1 MGFKMRFKEEVSGMI
16 KVLDKKTKQK
26 CIRSLAIKEK
36 LKEIYALGLPMMQE
50 EDVDKENL
58 EIELEVLNK
67 LSNKDYFQRL
77 DAKRSLKKILLFIND
92 LESKQLKKGVRFRED
107 IKDNVYNEI
116 SKHPELSH
124 VLSEL
129 KKAEKLI
136 QNKPDDSCMNSREA
150 CEELF
155 RVLRIKKV
163 GEDRPRESLTAHA
176 SALRG
181 KGLITNTEH
190 QFLSSGLYGFLSGKG
205 KHANTEKKEPRDA
218 LFGFKLSLIT
228 IEQFLVLF

>member
-1 MGFKMRFKEEVSGMI
+1 MRIKEDVSSLI
-16 KVLDKKTKQK
+16 KILDKKNKQK
-26 CIRSLAIKEK
+26 HIRSAVIKDE
-36 LKEIYALGLPMMQE
+36 LKKIYKLGLSMTQE
-50 EDVDKENL
+50 EDIDKAEFEAGL
-58 EIELEVLNK
+58 ECLND
-67 LSNKDYFQRL
+67 LSNKDYFLRL
-77 DAKRSLKKILLFIND
+77 NAKRSLKKILLLIND
-92 LESKQLKKGVRFRED
+92 LESRQLKKGVRFKED
-107 IKDNVYNEI
+107 MKDNLYNEI
-116 SKHPELSH
+116 SKHPELNH

-150 CEELF
+150 CEEFF

-163 GEDRPRESLTAHA
+163 GEDRPRESLTDHA
-176 SALRG
+176 SALRRSG
-181 KGLITNTEH
+181 FVTNTEH

-228 IEQFLVLF
+228 IEQFLVLL